1 MMNGL
6 VALLDSGIGGGR
18 IRKEDRGWH
27 GVEWWAGVRH
37 GHFEL

>member
-18 IRKEDRGWH
+18 IRKEDR
-27 GVEWWAGVRH
+27 VEWWAGVRH

>member
-18 IRKEDRGWH
+18 IRKEDRVAWSGVVGW
-27 GVEWWAGVRH
+27 GETRS
-37 GHFEL
+37 F